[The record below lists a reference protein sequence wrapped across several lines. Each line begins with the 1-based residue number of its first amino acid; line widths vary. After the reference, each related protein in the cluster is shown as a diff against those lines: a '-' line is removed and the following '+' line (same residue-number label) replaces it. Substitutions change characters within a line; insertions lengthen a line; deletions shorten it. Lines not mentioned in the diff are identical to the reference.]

1 MLDVLENNHNKD
13 EKGLTPEELEAQ
25 SLLLFLAGYETTT
38 STLAFL
44 AYCLAIN
51 PECQKKLVNEIDET
65 FEHSVSMKG
74 TKNIEQ
80 TLDTCKCS
88 HCNGCFS
95 AQFQSE
101 VSMDKLSE
109 MSYLDMCLSET
120 LRMYPPVIRCNISY
134 NYLIFSI

>member
-1 MLDVLENNHNKD
+1 MLDVLENNHNMND
-13 EKGLTPEELEAQ
+13 KGLTPEELEAQ
-25 SLLLFLAGYETTT
+25 SLLLFLAGYETTA

-65 FEHSVSMKG
+65 FEPSVSMNG
-74 TKNIEQ
+74 TRNIEQ

-95 AQFQSE
+95 APFQSE

-109 MSYLDMCLSET
+109 MSYLDTCLSET

-134 NYLIFSI
+134 NYRIFSI

>member
-1 MLDVLENNHNKD
+1 MFDVLENNQSID

-25 SLLLFLAGYETTT
+25 SLLFFLAGYETTA

-44 AYCLAIN
+44 AYCLATN

-65 FEHSVSMKG
+65 FEHSVSMNG
-74 TKNIEQ
+74 TGKIGQ
-80 TLDTCKCS
+80 TLDKCS
-88 HCNGCFS
+88 HCNRCYS
-95 AQFQSE
+95 VPFQSE
-101 VSMDKLSE
+101 VSMDRLSE

-120 LRMYPPVIRCNISY
+120 LRMYPPVIRCNILFTC